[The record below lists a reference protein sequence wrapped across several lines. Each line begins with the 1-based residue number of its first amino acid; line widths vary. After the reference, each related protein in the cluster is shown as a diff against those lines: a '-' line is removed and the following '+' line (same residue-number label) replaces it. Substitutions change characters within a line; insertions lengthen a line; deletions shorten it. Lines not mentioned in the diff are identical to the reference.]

1 MSLEINT
8 LKKGLGTLSLGILL
22 LLGTSISI
30 QAQRRH
36 GPPPW
41 ARAYGRRYDRPYGQ
55 VVSARRHAR
64 NELRRDLFRDQRLQR
79 RALNDRLR
87 YERRTYGNSP
97 DWRYQRRLD
106 RRDLRIQQRT
116 DRDTFRQSWRINN
129 GRGRH

>member
-8 LKKGLGTLSLGILL
+8 LKKGLGTLSLSILL
-22 LLGTSISI
+22 LLGTGIST

-41 ARAYGRRYDRPYGQ
+41 APAYGRRYDRPYGQ

-64 NELRRDLFRDQRLQR
+64 NELRRDLNRNDRLER

-87 YERRTYGNSP
+87 YERRTYGNNP
-97 DWRYQRRLD
+97 TWRDQRRLE
-106 RRDLRIQQRT
+106 RQDLRIHQR
-116 DRDTFRQSWRINN
+116 DERDTFRQSWKNN

>member
-1 MSLEINT
+1 MSSGIST

-22 LLGTSISI
+22 LLGMSIST

-41 ARAYGRRYDRPYGQ
+41 APAYGRRNDRPHGQ
-55 VVSARRHAR
+55 IVSARRHAR
-64 NELRRDLFRDQRLQR
+64 NDLRRGLFRNERLER

-87 YERRTYGNSP
+87 YERRTDGNNP
-97 DWRYQRRLD
+97 MWREQRRLE
-106 RRDLRIQQRT
+106 RQDLRIHQRNE
-116 DRDTFRQSWRINN
+116 RDDFKQSWKNN